1 MIEDQ
6 IVMEISIGETLSKAR
21 IKRGISVKDAEK
33 NIKIRSKYLSAI
45 ENNDY
50 EQIPGQA
57 YVLGFIKSYA
67 GYLGLDVQA
76 LVTRYQR
83 ENEDLINQSNPF
95 VIGDEKEDNKK
106 SARKYL
112 LFIFLIMIVALT
124 IFIFRNNLFS

>member
-21 IKRGISVKDAEK
+21 IKRGISVKDVEK

-67 GYLGLDVQA
+67 GYLGLDAQA

-106 SARKYL
+106 AARKYL